1 MGRTA
6 RTRHCRPPDHKP
18 HESVDKKSL
27 AGTTVQILVETD
39 CGLAWRRRAA
49 GKNEVLLQS
58 GENSAVYSSRVE
70 TQNAEETGLN
80 HAGCIFASGKIELRR
95 GSRF

>member
-6 RTRHCRPPDHKP
+6 RTRHCGPADHKP

-27 AGTTVQILVETD
+27 ACPTVQIRMETD
-39 CGLAWRRRAA
+39 CGLAWRHRAA

-58 GENSAVYSSRVE
+58 GKNPAGYSSRVE

-80 HAGCIFASGKIELRR
+80 PAGCIFASGKIELRR